1 MKSERQPPSESVI
14 IMVPVK
20 PSNSTSEE
28 MPDCDNEGTSGNVLE
43 HVWPLIFSLKLFGL
57 YFVNDIKKSGDGCF
71 KNIHC
76 HTPSE
81 RARSFF
87 DNPLHLYSFGVLV
100 MLWLNVARM
109 TSVFTSDDVFGNVLF
124 SKIGVFTWMLM
135 CALLCTGYYTAC
147 RGDMFRQIS
156 KSVPLSSVGIENVK
170 RKAAI
175 LTLVAWFGIV
185 GDTCIVIYGLFFS
198 EGMVNYMLAPC
209 HSMVLKGDFRVP
221 KTVYLIVN
229 VYLNG
234 SWMFPIAMNAI
245 VSSIFYNQLTNF
257 NNRFQTALHRAPGQM
272 QVCFDEVI
280 ETFRQEHQ
288 SITRMIKKGDRF
300 MALMNGILV
309 VSQYAILITMFYNL
323 IFFQSPDP
331 VLIFACVFWIIS
343 ALIGLGIAAT
353 GCIAVNN
360 AVCIPYLTDKRTL
373 MLFLIFNV
381 NY

>member
-135 CALLCTGYYTAC
+135 CALLCTAYYTAC
-147 RGDMFRQIS
+147 RRDVIPHLNRS
-156 KSVPLSSVGIENVK
+156 LSVDEDCARHIKKMSIIF
-170 RKAAI
+170 AAI
-175 LTLVAWFGIV
+175 AWLAIV
-185 GDTCIVIYGLFFS
+185 VNTFITIYGLFFS
-198 EGMVNYMLAPC
+198 NEIVDDMMAPC
-209 HSMVLKGDFRVP
+209 YSLIRHGDFRVP
-221 KTVYLIVN
+221 KSLFLIVN
-229 VYLNG
+229 LYLNAA
-234 SWMFPIAMNAI
+234 WVFPIAMNAMF
-245 VSSIFYNQLTNF
+245 SSFFYHRLSLINS
-257 NNRFQTALHRAPGQM
+257 RFRSTLKVEGQNEEYIG
-272 QVCFDEVI
+272 DVI
-280 ETFRQEHQ
+280 EAFRQEHQ
-288 SITRMIKKGDRF
+288 SVSRIIKRSDRL
-300 MALMNGILV
+300 MALINASLISCLV
-309 VSQYAILITMFYNL
+309 AIFITMLYTIIFYP
-323 IFFQSPDP
+323 SRDP
-331 VLIFACVFWIIS
+331 VIVFAHVFWIFS
-343 ALIGLGIAAT
+343 TLVSMSIAGA
-353 GCIAVNN
+353 GCILVNH
-360 AVCIPYLTDKRTL
+360 AVCKQ
-373 MLFLIFNV
+373 LI
-381 NY
+381 